1 MAILIVED
9 EDKIAGFIKRGLHD
23 EGYEVDHAPD
33 GESALLR
40 IRMCAYDVIVLDV
53 MLPDA
58 DGMALC
64 RKLRGEGL
72 ATPII
77 MLTARDSVGDKVS
90 GLNAGADDYLTK
102 PFAFEEF
109 LARIRALMRKHGPM
123 RSAVLQVE
131 DLSLDQ
137 VTHQVTRAGQ
147 SIELSN
153 KEYALLE
160 YLMLNAGQVLTRAV
174 ISQRV
179 WNIDFDTYTNV
190 IDVFI
195 NYLRKKIDDPF
206 ERHLIKTI
214 RGRGYGIGVS
224 DQ

>member
-40 IRMCAYDVIVLDV
+40 IRTRAYDVIVLDV

-72 ATPII
+72 ATPIM
-77 MLTARDSVGDKVS
+77 MLTARDSVGDKVN

-123 RSAVLQVE
+123 RSTVLQVE

-147 SIELSN
+147 VIELSN

-195 NYLRKKIDDPF
+195 KYLRKKIDDPF
-206 ERHLIKTI
+206 ERHLIKTV
-214 RGRGYGIGVS
+214 RGRGYGIGVV